1 MNNSQFKLLFF
12 SHYGG
17 ERVEDSRFLASA
29 KKNMLILKAAAIAGF
44 KINAIVT
51 SCCPLPTRLD
61 TSIQI
66 LCDRKQLTF
75 WRWPSI
81 LLPAFSRLFCLFL
94 LPLQIIWLSL
104 FRAKPSMIAFYNTL
118 ASESLAL
125 IIAKFIYPNVPC
137 ILFYDD
143 HLLARKPSSYISRRF
158 LDNILWLIAR
168 KYGNLKY
175 AFVVNKYLQS
185 EILNLGIAASLLPCL
200 IESHIRSNLL
210 QKPKNSRLKICYSGG
225 LEVEK
230 GASLLLKLARQLPL
244 SYQLEITGK
253 GSLES
258 DFITLSKDLLN
269 LHFHGTVIEANLLQ
283 IHLDCDIFLC
293 LHSEMNGIFPF
304 KIIEALYRGMI
315 VISSPLD
322 PPSWLSAS
330 DGLFIIPLITYAS
343 NPINSILNELNL
355 VSSYLKNVHPGRL
368 RVLQEKILQ
377 YCGVVTLSD
386 KLKFLI
392 ANI

>member
-1 MNNSQFKLLFF
+1 MKYLPPKLLYF

-29 KKNMLILKAAAIAGF
+29 KKNVLILRAAAIAGF
-44 KINAIVT
+44 EIDAMVT
-51 SCCPLPTRLD
+51 SCCPLLTRLD
-61 TSIQI
+61 ASIQR
-66 LCDRKQLTF
+66 LCDRKQLII

-81 LLPAFSRLFCLFL
+81 ISPAFSRFFCLFL
-94 LPLQIIWLSL
+94 LPLQLVWFSL

-125 IIAKFIYPNVPC
+125 IVAKFIYPSVPC

-143 HLLARKPSSYISRRF
+143 HLLARKPSSCFNRRY
-158 LDNILWLIAR
+158 LDNILWLVAR
-168 KYGNLKY
+168 KHGNLKH
-175 AFVVNKYLQS
+175 AFVVNHYLES

-200 IESHIRSNLL
+200 VDSNIRFNLL
-210 QKPKNSRLKICYSGG
+210 QKPNNSPLKICYSGG

-230 GASLLLKLARQLPL
+230 GASLLLELGRQLPL
-244 SYQLEITGK
+244 AYQLDITGN

-258 DFITLSKDLLN
+258 DFISLSKEISN
-269 LHFHGTVIEANLLQ
+269 LHFHGIVDDAKLLR

-304 KIIEALYRGMI
+304 KIIEALYRGLI

-322 PPSWLSAS
+322 PPSWLCSS
-330 DGLFIIPLITYAS
+330 DGLFVVPAISYVN
-343 NPINSILNELNL
+343 NPVASILDTLIL
-355 VSSYLKNVHPGRL
+355 VSGYVEMHADRL
-368 RVLQEKILQ
+368 GGVQEKITK
-377 YCGVVTLSD
+377 YCSVASLAD
-386 KLKFLI
+386 KLKVLCGD
-392 ANI
+392 A